1 MRSWHWQQIHERAYP
16 YLWALIAAA
25 VTYHFKIPLDLHLS
39 ETQIS
44 TTTTIASILMGFL
57 GTSYGILLSST
68 TKRIEWAKG
77 KVRIWHTILGF
88 FNQSFV
94 ANFALCVYSIIL
106 SFFVTQSPLTKHEDQ
121 IFIAWSF
128 LLTLSIVSFFRAMRV
143 LFGLLRSDSI

>member
-1 MRSWHWQQIHERAYP
+1 MNIRHWRRIHEESYP
-16 YLWALIAAA
+16 YLWAIIASAA
-25 VTYHFKIPLDLHLS
+25 TYYFKTPFDLHLS

-44 TTTTIASILMGFL
+44 TTITIASILMGFL

-77 KVRIWHTILGF
+77 KIRIWHAILGF

-94 ANFALCVYSIIL
+94 ANFALCAYSIVL
-106 SFFVTQSPLTKHEDQ
+106 SFFIAQPRLLKYEDQ
-121 IFIAWSF
+121 IIIAWSF
-128 LLTLSIVSFFRAMRV
+128 LLALSMVSFFRAMRV